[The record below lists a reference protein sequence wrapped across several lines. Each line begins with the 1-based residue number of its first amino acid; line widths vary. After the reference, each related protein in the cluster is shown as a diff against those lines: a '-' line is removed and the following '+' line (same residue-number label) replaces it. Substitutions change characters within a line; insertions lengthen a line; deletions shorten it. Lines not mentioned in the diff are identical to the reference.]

1 MGLHCCELSQ
11 VEDGQ
16 KMPSHKS
23 KEGCVLVPHS
33 NDCCSGRLVP
43 WAAPC
48 ALPWLWH
55 TELSELRC
63 RC

>member
-23 KEGCVLVPHS
+23 REGCVLVPHS
-33 NDCCSGRLVP
+33 NDCCSGDWCHGQHLVP
-43 WAAPC
+43 CPGSG
-48 ALPWLWH
+48 
-55 TELSELRC
+55 TLSSVS
-63 RC
+63 